1 MPADAT
7 SAIEKED
14 TIETDSAEILE
25 LFSELR
31 YKEGTG
37 SLQSPEEWVNK
48 DNFDPSHQ
56 LLSDSEIVSEVLG
69 EETVEGSDAED
80 AATEDSLTVTVT
92 HLEAFEALGTVLE
105 WLEGRGDTDPSHLLL
120 VKNWKDTAGRLRRA
134 SQKQT
139 KLTAYFTHM

>member
-1 MPADAT
+1 M
-7 SAIEKED
+7 
-14 TIETDSAEILE
+14 
-25 LFSELR
+25 
-31 YKEGTG
+31 
-37 SLQSPEEWVNK
+37 QSPEEWVNK
-48 DNFDPSHQ
+48 DNFDPGHQ

-69 EETVEGSDAED
+69 EETVEGSDTED

-92 HLEAFEALGTVLE
+92 HSEAFEALGTVLA

-120 VKNWKDTAGRLRRA
+120 VKNWKDIAGRLRRT